1 MECHTSYVS
10 DNIIFQLFPW
20 NYHAHVLFFVST
32 EDLCTSVHLFCG
44 LSLHRVINAHTYCA
58 YIVTLELIRAA
69 ICIALSITINSSGNY
84 CCFLVLN
91 LNNQMNRKGNS
102 KGERMV
108 TIIQLVASVCAMPC
122 RDMYPLA
129 SLWRWVVPTNL
140 SKSAGHLCDHSKQK
154 KGKHAMCVAC
164 IQVQKSCYYPY
175 HVYFY

>member
-1 MECHTSYVS
+1 MSATPSRTTADGRPCHTSYVS

-44 LSLHRVINAHTYCA
+44 LSLHPVINAHTYCA

-108 TIIQLVASVCAMPC
+108 TIIQLTT
-122 RDMYPLA
+122 
-129 SLWRWVVPTNL
+129 RWTEKATVKEN
-140 SKSAGHLCDHSKQK
+140 GWWQ
-154 KGKHAMCVAC
+154 
-164 IQVQKSCYYPY
+164 
-175 HVYFY
+175 